1 MKELIA
7 QVDIGKDFGYGYLK
21 NLGQGTNLLVTPIFS
36 IAAFLVILY
45 FLLGAFKYLKA
56 GGSKEEV
63 EAARQM
69 IVHAIVG
76 FFLLM
81 LAFLIL
87 QFILS
92 SLFNITGFKII
103 G

>member
-1 MKELIA
+1 MKGLIA
-7 QVDIGKDFGYGYLK
+7 QIDIGKDFGYGYLK
-21 NLGQGTNLLVTPIFS
+21 NLGQGTSLLVTPIFS
-36 IAAFLVILY
+36 IATFLVILY

-69 IVHAIVG
+69 ITHAIVG

-92 SLFNITGFKII
+92 SLFNITDFKII